1 MDPQSPATSRKTS
14 GFAHKLTTAQQVN
27 DSWVCVGLDPVM
39 ERLPK
44 AVATSVDP
52 LLTFGR
58 AIVEA
63 TTDLV
68 CAYKPNLAFWLA
80 EGPNG
85 LAQLQQL
92 ITGIPDHIPVI
103 LDAKFNDIGHTARAY
118 ARAAFRTLAADA
130 VTANPYLGLDAI
142 RPFLADET
150 HGVFLLVRTSNRSAP
165 DLQDQCVENRPL
177 YERVAHLAGLWNREC
192 PGLCGL
198 VVGATYPEELA
209 GLRRICPDL
218 PFLIPGIGAQ
228 GGNLET
234 AVAYGSTTDHIGPVI
249 NSSRSII
256 YASQGPDFATAAR
269 DATVNMREQINQLRE
284 QTR

>member
-1 MDPQSPATSRKTS
+1 
-14 GFAHKLTTAQQVN
+14 
-27 DSWVCVGLDPVM
+27 M

-44 AVATSVDP
+44 AVATSVNP

-92 ITGIPDHIPVI
+92 ITDIPDHIPVI
-103 LDAKFNDIGHTARAY
+103 LDAKFNDIGHTAHAY
-118 ARAAFRTLAADA
+118 AHAAFRTLAADA

-165 DLQDQCVENRPL
+165 DLQDQCVEDRPL

-234 AVAYGSTTDHIGPVI
+234 AVAYGSSTDHIGPVI
-249 NSSRSII
+249 SSSRSIL
-256 YASQGPDFATAAR
+256 YASQGPDFVTAAR
-269 DATVNMREQINQLRE
+269 DAAVKMREQINQLRE